1 MKKLIVL
8 WGVLLLCG
16 CSSRISIEQQVL
28 EELEHQQSA
37 AGVTF
42 TNMDKRYYSYYLP
55 KDVGRISS
63 DELSSVLIKDN
74 TRFTMSLETS
84 KLIVSDYY
92 HDPHARVVPEE
103 ASLVSS
109 EEGVMRF
116 NGWYKDFE
124 GNHQKY
130 DLTVSD
136 FGKAYLMRLEAG
148 NFDFYSIV
156 TRANMNSLLSS
167 FFTIVRSSRVDDELV
182 INDFSLQNERNR
194 NGDEVM
200 NEEIVPEEG
209 AIKDLVGK

>member
-1 MKKLIVL
+1 
-8 WGVLLLCG
+8 
-16 CSSRISIEQQVL
+16 
-28 EELEHQQSA
+28 
-37 AGVTF
+37 
-42 TNMDKRYYSYYLP
+42 
-55 KDVGRISS
+55 
-63 DELSSVLIKDN
+63 
-74 TRFTMSLETS
+74 
-84 KLIVSDYY
+84 
-92 HDPHARVVPEE
+92 
-103 ASLVSS
+103 
-109 EEGVMRF
+109 MRF